1 MKVIIKTLEKMPK
14 HTRGKPGAGMF
25 LHVSTHVTMDFADFC
40 MGFQS
45 QARARCYGVQRSTAI
60 REGLYVRSLTL
71 EAGNANV

>member
-40 MGFQS
+40 MGFPATGTS
-45 QARARCYGVQRSTAI
+45 ALLRGAKEYCNKR
-60 REGLYVRSLTL
+60 RSLCKKSN
-71 EAGNANV
+71 AGSREC